1 MAEKIC
7 KRCGR
12 SFETSGNQHNV
23 AYCSRECR
31 KAAEYDNLK
40 ASYERKRL
48 QRQEQKQEAEAQ
60 KPKGVRRTKQK
71 YPSIGEISVLAR
83 KAGMTYGKYVAQN
96 KL

>member
-7 KRCGR
+7 RECGR
-12 SFETSGNQHNV
+12 SFETTGNQHNV

-31 KAAEYDNLK
+31 KAAEYRRLE

-48 QRQEQKQEAEAQ
+48 QRQEQKQEAEVQ
-60 KPKGVRRTKQK
+60 KPKVVRRKKKKVPT
-71 YPSIGEISVLAR
+71 IGEISVLAR